1 MRLGIDVGGTFTDFV
16 LIDDRTGETTYE
28 KVLTT
33 PKNLSTGV
41 MKGIGRVLKMGEAA
55 MKDVDYVV
63 HGTTIGTNA
72 LIQRK
77 GARTGLITTDGF
89 VDVLEIGRFQR
100 PKEGLYDF
108 YVRNPE
114 PLVPRRWRQGVPER
128 VDRNGKIVKP
138 LDEDAVR
145 KVVKFFKREKVES
158 IAVSL
163 LFSFLNPKH
172 EKRIAK
178 LISEI
183 HPKAYISL
191 SSEVCP
197 EFREYERT
205 STTAINAYLQP
216 ILDRYLQSL
225 HNRLNKKYGKVDL
238 RIMQVGGG
246 MMTPESA
253 IGMAVSIVNSG
264 PAGGAIS
271 GSYIAEHTKNP
282 DALSVDMG
290 GTSFDICLIERGE
303 PAISTEGEFE
313 GFPVK
318 IPVVDVGGIG
328 AGGGSIAWLDVG
340 GILNVGPQSAGSDP
354 GPACYSL
361 GGTKP
366 TVTDAN
372 LVLGRLNPDYFLGG
386 GMGLDLKLAK
396 KAIEKH
402 ISKELGW
409 SVEEAASGIIR
420 VVNANMVKGISVSST
435 ERGYDVRDF
444 GLVAFGGA
452 GPLHAVQLAREIGI
466 PRVVIP
472 MLPGNFS
479 AFGLLITD
487 TRHDYWRTYKQSMSD
502 LDPKTLAK
510 EFLKLER
517 KARRQLKAEGVSEK
531 QSKILWTADM
541 RYHGQS
547 YELNIPIKR
556 SEKMTAKQMEK
567 VAKDFNKLHQEVY
580 QYSSPDEEIEIVNIR
595 LRAVGKSPK
604 LKMPKMKKSTKDAK
618 QALKGK
624 RKVFFDETGFKDTNI
639 YDRSMLRYGNVLKG
653 PCIVEER
660 MSTSVLIPGSTGE
673 VDAYGNILVKVGGGR

>member
-1 MRLGIDVGGTFTDFV
+1 MRLGIDVGGTFTDLV
-16 LIDDRTGETTYE
+16 LIDDKTGETTYE

-33 PKNLSTGV
+33 PKDLSMGV
-41 MKGIGRVLKMGEAA
+41 LKGLGSVLKMSGASME
-55 MKDVDYVV
+55 DVDYVV

-89 VDVLEIGRFQR
+89 IDVLEIGRFQR
-100 PKEGLYDF
+100 PQEGLYDF

-114 PLVPRRWRQGVPER
+114 PLVPRRWRKGVPER
-128 VDRNGKIVKP
+128 VDRDGKIIKR
-138 LDEDAVR
+138 LDEEVARNVI
-145 KVVKFFKREKVES
+145 KFFKREKVES

-172 EKRIAK
+172 ERRIAK
-178 LISEI
+178 LINEVY
-183 HPKAYISL
+183 PRAYVSL
-191 SSEVCP
+191 SSEVSP
-197 EFREYERT
+197 EFREYERS

-216 ILDRYLQSL
+216 ILDRYLQTL
-225 HNRLNKKYGKVDL
+225 DNKLSKKFGKVDL

-246 MMTPESA
+246 MITPDSA
-253 IGMAVSIVNSG
+253 IGMAASIVNSG
-264 PAGGAIS
+264 PVGGAVS
-271 GSYIAEHTKNP
+271 GSYIATQTKNP
-282 DALSVDMG
+282 NALSVDMG
-290 GTSFDICLIERGE
+290 GTSFDICLIEKGE
-303 PAISTEGEFE
+303 PAISTEGKFE

-318 IPVVDVGGIG
+318 IPVVDVAGIG

-354 GPACYSL
+354 GPACYNL
-361 GGTKP
+361 GGAKP

-386 GMGLDLKLAK
+386 GMNLDLELAK
-396 KAIEKH
+396 KAIEEH
-402 ISKELGW
+402 ISKELKW

-435 ERGYDVRDF
+435 EKGHDVRDF

-452 GPLHAVQLAREIGI
+452 GPLHAAQLAKEMGI

-472 MLPGNFS
+472 TIPGNFS

-487 TRHDYWRTYKQSMSD
+487 TRHDYWRTFKAS
-502 LDPKTLAK
+502 LDEADSKKLVS
-510 EFLKLER
+510 EFMKLEK
-517 KARRQLKAEGVSEK
+517 KALRQLKVEGVSEK
-531 QSKILWTADM
+531 QSQILWTADM

-556 SEKMTAKQMEK
+556 SQNLTPKDIGK

-580 QYSSPDEEIEIVNIR
+580 QYSSPVENVEIVNIR
-595 LRAVGKSPK
+595 VRALGKSPK
-604 LKMPKMKKSTKDAK
+604 LKLPKMKRASRDSKH
-618 QALKGK
+618 ALKGK
-624 RKVFFDETGFKDTNI
+624 RKVFFDETGFRNIDI
-639 YDRSMLRYGNVLKG
+639 YDRSLLKFGNVLKG
-653 PCIVEER
+653 PCVVEER
-660 MSTSVLIPGSTGE
+660 MSTSVLVPGSVGE
-673 VDAYGNILVKVGGGR
+673 VDAYGNIVVKVGGGR

>member
-16 LIDDRTGETTYE
+16 LMDDRTGETTYE

-33 PKNLSTGV
+33 PKELSVAV
-41 MKGIGRVLKMGEAA
+41 MKGIDRVLEMCGAT

-114 PLVPRRWRQGVPER
+114 PLVPRRWRKGVPER
-128 VDRNGKIVKP
+128 VDSNGRIIKR
-138 LDEDAVR
+138 LDEDATR
-145 KVVKFFKREKVES
+145 KVINFFKREKVES

-172 EKRIAK
+172 EKRIEQ
-178 LISEI
+178 LIKKTY
-183 HPKAYISL
+183 PKAYVSL

-197 EFREYERT
+197 EFREYERS

-216 ILDRYLQSL
+216 ILDKYLQTL
-225 HNRLNKKYGKVDL
+225 HKKLNRKYGKVDL

-246 MMTPESA
+246 MITPESA
-253 IGMAVSIVNSG
+253 TGMASMQ
-264 PAGGAIS
+264 
-271 GSYIAEHTKNP
+271 TKNP
-282 DALSVDMG
+282 NAISVDMG
-290 GTSFDICLIERGE
+290 GTSFDICMIERGE
-303 PAISTEGEFE
+303 PKISTEGEFE

-354 GPACYSL
+354 GPACYSI

-386 GMGLDLKLAK
+386 GMGLDVKLAR

-409 SVEEAASGIIR
+409 SVEEAASGMIR
-420 VVNANMVKGISVSST
+420 VVNANMVKGISISST
-435 ERGYDVRDF
+435 EKGYDVRDF

-452 GPLHAVQLAREIGI
+452 GPLHAVQLAREMGI
-466 PRVVIP
+466 PRAVIP
-472 MLPGNFS
+472 LLPGNFS

-487 TRHDYWRTYKQSMSD
+487 TRHDYWRTFKGMIRE
-502 LDPKTLAK
+502 LNPERLAK
-510 EFLKLER
+510 EFLRLEKKGR
-517 KARRQLKAEGVSEK
+517 KQLKAEGVAEK
-531 QSKILWTADM
+531 ESKIIWSADL
-541 RYHGQS
+541 RYQGQS
-547 YELNIPIKR
+547 YELNIQVKR
-556 SEKMTAKQMEK
+556 KEKMSRKDMAKIT
-567 VAKDFNKLHQEVY
+567 KDFNKLHQEVY
-580 QYSSPDEEIEIVNIR
+580 QYSSAEEEIEIVNIR
-595 LRAVGKSPK
+595 VRAVGRSPK
-604 LKMPKMKKSTKDAK
+604 LKMPRMKKSTKDARS
-618 QALKGK
+618 ALKGK
-624 RKVFFDETGFKDTNI
+624 RKVFFDETGFRDVKI
-639 YDRSMLRYGNVLKG
+639 YDRSKLRYGNVLKG

>member
-16 LIDDRTGETTYE
+16 LIDDKTGETTYE

-33 PKNLSTGV
+33 PRDLS
-41 MKGIGRVLKMGEAA
+41 KGVLKGLGSVLEMSGAS

-89 VDVLEIGRFQR
+89 IDVLEIGRFQR

-114 PLVPRRWRQGVPER
+114 PLVPRRWRKGVPER
-128 VDRNGKIVKP
+128 VDRNGKIIRP
-138 LDEDAVR
+138 LDEDATR
-145 KVVKFFKREKVES
+145 KVIKFFKKEEVES

-178 LISEI
+178 LINQI
-183 HPKAYISL
+183 YPKAYVSI
-191 SSEVCP
+191 SSEVSP

-205 STTAINAYLQP
+205 STTTINAYLQP
-216 ILDRYLQSL
+216 ILDRYLQTL
-225 HNRLNKKYGKVDL
+225 NRKLTKKYGKVDL

-246 MMTPESA
+246 MMAPGSA
-253 IGMAVSIVNSG
+253 IGMAASIVNSG
-264 PAGGAIS
+264 PVGGAVS
-271 GSYIAEHTKNP
+271 GSYIAVQTKNP
-282 DALSVDMG
+282 NSLSVDMG
-290 GTSFDICLIERGE
+290 GTSFDICLIEKGE
-303 PAISTEGEFE
+303 PSISTEGEFE

-354 GPACYSL
+354 GPACYKL
-361 GGTKP
+361 GGSKP

-386 GMGLDLKLAK
+386 GMRLDVKLAR
-396 KAIEKH
+396 KAIENH

-409 SVEEAASGIIR
+409 NVEEAASGIIR

-435 ERGYDVRDF
+435 EKGHDVRDF

-452 GPLHAVQLAREIGI
+452 GPLHAVQLAKEIGI

-487 TRHDYWRTYKQSMSD
+487 TRHDYWRTFKASVD
-502 LDPKTLAK
+502 ELDPKKLAK
-510 EFLKLER
+510 EFLILEK
-517 KARRQLKAEGVSEK
+517 KAIRQMKADGVSEK
-531 QSKILWTADM
+531 ESRILWTADM
-541 RYHGQS
+541 RYQGQS

-556 SEKMTAKQMEK
+556 GAKLTTKDMNR
-567 VAKDFNKLHQEVY
+567 VVRDFNKLHQEVY
-580 QYSSPDEEIEIVNIR
+580 QYSSPDEAVEIVNIR
-595 LRAVGKSPK
+595 VRAIGKSPK
-604 LKMPKMKKSTKDAK
+604 IKLPRMKKSSRDAK

-624 RKVFFDETGFKDTNI
+624 REVFFDETGFRSTNI
-639 YDRSMLRYGNVLKG
+639 YDRSLLRHGNVLKG

-660 MSTSVLIPGSTGE
+660 MSTSVLIPGSVGE
-673 VDAYGNILVKVGGGR
+673 IDAYGNIVVKLGGGK

>member
-16 LIDDRTGETTYE
+16 LIDDKTGETTYE

-33 PKNLSTGV
+33 PRDLS
-41 MKGIGRVLKMGEAA
+41 KGVLKGLGSVLEMSGAS

-89 VDVLEIGRFQR
+89 IDVLEIGRFQR

-114 PLVPRRWRQGVPER
+114 PLVPRRWRKGVPER
-128 VDRNGKIVKP
+128 VDRNGKIVRP
-138 LDEDAVR
+138 LDEDAAR
-145 KVVKFFKREKVES
+145 KVIRFFKKEEVES

-178 LISEI
+178 LINQI
-183 HPKAYISL
+183 YPKAYISL
-191 SSEVCP
+191 SSEVSP

-205 STTAINAYLQP
+205 STTTINAYLQP
-216 ILDRYLQSL
+216 ILDRYLQTL
-225 HNRLNKKYGKVDL
+225 NRKLTKKYGKVDL

-246 MMTPESA
+246 MMAPDSA
-253 IGMAVSIVNSG
+253 IGMAASIVNSG
-264 PAGGAIS
+264 PVGGAVS
-271 GSYIAEHTKNP
+271 GSYIAVQTKNP
-282 DALSVDMG
+282 DSLSVDMG
-290 GTSFDICLIERGE
+290 GTSFDICLIEKGE
-303 PAISTEGEFE
+303 PSISTEGEFE

-354 GPACYSL
+354 GPACYKL
-361 GGTKP
+361 GGSKP

-372 LVLGRLNPDYFLGG
+372 LVLGRLNSDYFLGG
-386 GMGLDLKLAK
+386 GMRLDVKLAR
-396 KAIEKH
+396 KAIENH

-409 SVEEAASGIIR
+409 NVEEAASGTIR

-435 ERGYDVRDF
+435 EKGHDVRDF

-452 GPLHAVQLAREIGI
+452 GPLHAVQLAKEIGI

-487 TRHDYWRTYKQSMSD
+487 TRHDYWRTFKASVD
-502 LDPKTLAK
+502 ELDPKKLAK
-510 EFLKLER
+510 EFLILEK
-517 KARRQLKAEGVSEK
+517 KAIRQMKADGVSEK
-531 QSKILWTADM
+531 ESRILWTADM
-541 RYHGQS
+541 RYQGQS

-556 SEKMTAKQMEK
+556 GAKLTT
-567 VAKDFNKLHQEVY
+567 KDMDRVVRDFSKLHQEVY
-580 QYSSPDEEIEIVNIR
+580 QYSSPDEAVEIVNIR
-595 LRAVGKSPK
+595 VRAIGKSPK
-604 LKMPKMKKSTKDAK
+604 IKLPRMKKSSRDAK
-618 QALKGK
+618 RALKGK
-624 RKVFFDETGFKDTNI
+624 REVFFDETGFRSTNI
-639 YDRSMLRYGNVLKG
+639 YDRSLLRHGNVLRG

-660 MSTSVLIPGSTGE
+660 MSTSVLIPGSVGE
-673 VDAYGNILVKVGGGR
+673 IDAYGNIVVKLGGGK

>member
-16 LIDDRTGETTYE
+16 LIDDKTGETTYE

-33 PKNLSTGV
+33 PKNLSVGV
-41 MKGIGRVLKMGEAA
+41 MKGIGRVLKMGGAT

-108 YVRNPE
+108 YARNPE
-114 PLVPRRWRQGVPER
+114 PLVPRRWRKGVPER
-128 VDRNGKIVKP
+128 VDRNGKVIRP
-138 LDEDAVR
+138 LDEEAVQ

-178 LISEI
+178 VINEI
-183 HPKAYISL
+183 HPKAYVSL
-191 SSEVCP
+191 SSEVSP
-197 EFREYERT
+197 EFREYERS
-205 STTAINAYLQP
+205 STTVINAYLQP
-216 ILDRYLQSL
+216 ILDRYLQTL
-225 HNRLNKKYGKVDL
+225 HKKLNKKYGKVDL

-303 PAISTEGEFE
+303 PTISTEGKFE

-372 LVLGRLNPDYFLGG
+372 LVLGRLNPEYFLGG
-386 GMGLDLKLAK
+386 GMNLDHKLAE
-396 KAIEKH
+396 KAINEH

-409 SVEEAASGIIR
+409 SVEESASGMIR

-435 ERGYDVRDF
+435 EKGHDVRDF

-479 AFGLLITD
+479 AFGLLISD
-487 TRHDYWRTYKQSMSD
+487 TRHDYWRTFKQSVAD
-502 LDPKTLAK
+502 LDPKRLAR
-510 EFLKLER
+510 EFLKMER
-517 KARRQLKAEGVSEK
+517 KARRQLKAEGVGEK

-541 RYHGQS
+541 RYQGQS
-547 YELNIPIKR
+547 YELNIPVKR
-556 SEKMTAKQMEK
+556 SERMTTKEMKK
-567 VAKDFNKLHQEVY
+567 VMNDFSKLHQEVY

-595 LRAVGKSPK
+595 VRAVGKSPK

-624 RKVFFDETGFKDTNI
+624 KKVFFDETGFRSTNI
-639 YDRSMLRYGNVLKG
+639 YDRSKLRYGNVLKG

-660 MSTSVLIPGSTGE
+660 MSTSVLIPDSTGE

>member
-16 LIDDRTGETTYE
+16 LIDDKTGETTYE

-33 PKNLSTGV
+33 PKDLSKGV
-41 MKGIGRVLKMGEAA
+41 LKGIGSVLGMSGAS
-55 MKDVDYVV
+55 MMDVDYVV

-77 GARTGLITTDGF
+77 GARTGLITTGGF
-89 VDVLEIGRFQR
+89 IDVLEIGRFQR

-114 PLVPRRWRQGVPER
+114 PLVPRRWRKGVPER
-128 VDRNGKIVKP
+128 VDRYGKIIRP
-138 LDEDAVR
+138 LDEDATR
-145 KVVKFFKREKVES
+145 KVIKFFKREKVES

-172 EKRIAK
+172 ERRIAK
-178 LISEI
+178 LINEI
-183 HPKAYISL
+183 YPKAYVSL
-191 SSEVCP
+191 SSEVSP

-216 ILDRYLQSL
+216 ILDRYLQTL
-225 HNRLNKKYGKVDL
+225 NRKLTKKYGKVDL

-246 MMTPESA
+246 MMAPDSA
-253 IGMAVSIVNSG
+253 IGMAASIVNSG
-264 PAGGAIS
+264 PVGGAVS
-271 GSYIAEHTKNP
+271 GSYIAVQTKNP
-282 DALSVDMG
+282 NSLSVDMG
-290 GTSFDICLIERGE
+290 GTSFDICLIEKGE
-303 PAISTEGEFE
+303 PTISTEGEFE

-354 GPACYSL
+354 GPACYKL
-361 GGTKP
+361 GGSKP

-386 GMGLDLKLAK
+386 GMGLDVKLAR
-396 KAIEKH
+396 KAIENH

-409 SVEEAASGIIR
+409 NVEEAASGIIR

-435 ERGYDVRDF
+435 EKGHDVRDF

-452 GPLHAVQLAREIGI
+452 GPLHAVQLAKEIGI

-487 TRHDYWRTYKQSMSD
+487 TRHDYGRTFKASVD
-502 LDPKTLAK
+502 ELDPKKLAK
-510 EFLKLER
+510 EFLILEK
-517 KARRQLKAEGVSEK
+517 KAVRQMKAEGVPEK
-531 QSKILWTADM
+531 ESRILWTADM
-541 RYHGQS
+541 RYQGQS

-556 SEKMTAKQMEK
+556 GAKLTT
-567 VAKDFNKLHQEVY
+567 KDMDRVVRDFGKLHQEVY
-580 QYSSPDEEIEIVNIR
+580 QYSSPDEGVEIVNIR
-595 LRAVGKSPK
+595 VRAIGKSPK
-604 LKMPKMKKSTKDAK
+604 LRLPRMKKSSRDAK
-618 QALKGK
+618 QSLKG
-624 RKVFFDETGFKDTNI
+624 RREVFFDETGFKNTNI
-639 YDRSMLRYGNVLKG
+639 YDRSLLRYGNVLKG

-660 MSTSVLIPGSTGE
+660 MSTSVLIPGSVGE
-673 VDAYGNILVKVGGGR
+673 IDAHGNIVVKVGGGK